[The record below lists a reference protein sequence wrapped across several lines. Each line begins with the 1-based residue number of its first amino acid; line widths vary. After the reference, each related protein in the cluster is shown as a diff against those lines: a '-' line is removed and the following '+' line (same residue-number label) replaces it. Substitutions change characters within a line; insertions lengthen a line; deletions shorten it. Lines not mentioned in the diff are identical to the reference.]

1 MEEASL
7 HTTRKH
13 LCITTYYYDK
23 HGVPPTKRL
32 FKVAMLDPAIWKNL
46 GYSEWS
52 TPAGLKLARENLQ
65 SRVKEED
72 SITDVENA
80 VFDLGVMDSLCFLF
94 IDQRVFISMITKFI
108 KFVELNFS
116 MITRGFD
123 IKVCMLKGLVS
134 FVLQLNRQMTCLSIY
149 KLVRSAPDG
158 CFVSC
163 TEGPESVIQ
172 FVRPRGTIFAH
183 GPFKNSFQATIG
195 YLNLPTCLWVIRGG
209 ETMSDSVFKHDLCKL
224 VIAKMG
230 SAITYDCT
238 RGTESGEERF
248 EKFANNSGVV
258 GGERF
263 RFNPF
268 R

>member
-1 MEEASL
+1 
-7 HTTRKH
+7 
-13 LCITTYYYDK
+13 
-23 HGVPPTKRL
+23 
-32 FKVAMLDPAIWKNL
+32 MLDPSPNLLVYWERLEIWDYQL
-46 GYSEWS
+46 CEWS
-52 TPAGLKLARENLQ
+52 TPAGLKFARENLQ

-80 VFDLGVMDSLCFLF
+80 IFDLGVMDSLCFLF
-94 IDQRVFISMITKFI
+94 IEERFFIGMITKFI
-108 KFVELNFS
+108 KFVELNFPVN
-116 MITRGFD
+116 TRGFD
-123 IKVCMLKGLVS
+123 IKVCMLKGPIS
-134 FVLQLNRQMTCLSIY
+134 FVLQLDRQMTCLSIY
-149 KLVRSAPDG
+149 KLVRGAPDG

-195 YLNLPTCLWVIRGG
+195 YLNLPTSLWVIHGG
-209 ETMSDSVFKHDLCKL
+209 ETMSDSIFKHDLCKL

-230 SAITYDCT
+230 SAITYDC
-238 RGTESGEERF
+238 RGAPYLGEERF
-248 EKFANNSGVV
+248 KKFANKSRRHWWGAL
-258 GGERF
+258 